1 MKDNALRRKLTEL
14 GIPTGGTRALLIRR
28 HTEWVNMVNAN
39 RDSSRPRTKREMI
52 QELEIWDRT
61 QGRQISKV
69 PGESPNANSI
79 MNKDFDGS
87 AWALSHNNDFKQL
100 ISSAR
105 KKLGNGD
112 KEEVDDNI
120 QSSLNPGQDLTD
132 ESTNLSQVAQQ
143 DGLSG
148 EGMMDPDH
156 EGVSTP

>member
-1 MKDNALRRKLTEL
+1 
-14 GIPTGGTRALLIRR
+14 
-28 HTEWVNMVNAN
+28 MVNAN

-105 KKLGNGD
+105 RKLGNGD

-156 EGVSTP
+156 EGVFTPSQRRTSVIDLEAGD